1 MSLLYRVSGMFGESV
16 RIVVRRDRIAVAR
29 TGARARMI
37 ASHSESFEVQG
48 LMPILDVLE
57 KLLADSR
64 WRDASAHVVLSDSLV
79 RYTMLPESAELVTVA
94 DETALALHRIRNI
107 HGGGAGDWNVR
118 IGNPL
123 DDGAQ
128 PVAAV
133 ESAFVS
139 RLGELLQSA
148 GLRVRAIEPVFM
160 SAYNRARA
168 RISGDRFWFA
178 SLEPGTVCLARAEAG
193 RWRSVSVRASDGDF
207 DRVLAVMMNEARL
220 AGAADGEDGRCFAYA
235 PAIPWTDTGLMRQ
248 AGWENLATGVWSG
261 AGNAESHVSRFLGI

>member
-1 MSLLYRVSGMFGESV
+1 VSLLYKVSGMFGDRVS
-16 RIVVRRDRIAVAR
+16 IVVRRDRIAVAR
-29 TGARARMI
+29 TGARTRMI
-37 ASHSESFEVQG
+37 ASHSENVEADGMSS
-48 LMPILDVLE
+48 ILEALE
-57 KLLADSR
+57 TLLADSR
-64 WRDASAHVVLSDSLV
+64 WRDAAAHVVLSDSLV

-94 DETALALHRIRNI
+94 DESALALHRIRHI

-139 RLGELLQSA
+139 RLGELLQAA

-160 SAYNRARA
+160 CAYNRARA

-178 SLEPGTVCLARAEAG
+178 SLEPGTVCLARAESG
-193 RWRSVSVRASDGDF
+193 RWRSVAVRASDGDF
-207 DRVLAVMMNEARL
+207 DRVLAAMMNEARL
-220 AGAADGEDGRCFAYA
+220 AGVADGEDGRCFAYA

-248 AGWENLATGVWSG
+248 AGWENLATGVWAGSG
-261 AGNAESHVSRFLGI
+261 SGESSVSRFLGI